1 MGGRGAVRVH
11 SIRLENFGPFARL
24 EEIQLGQLATLIGR
38 NDAGKS
44 HTLRALQVF
53 FGKSKLDADDVHDG
67 ADAGDEVV
75 MEVSFTALPD
85 SLELETGVTTT
96 LADEHLLDASGYL
109 RLRKTFPCGGPLDKP
124 SVAIITYDFA
134 DASFAGLPILKDK
147 DLNERCTEAGISASA
162 NGHRRPAA
170 EKRRALRESAA
181 AQGIPLT
188 EHILPLKARD
198 ELWLTLEALL
208 PKYEMFETDTKLG
221 VGETTFQSQF
231 RPIVREAADDPAVV
245 AARDAFTE
253 SIGQAL
259 QHEVD
264 AIFERLQ
271 RHTDAFSQLTVKPQ
285 FSWEKA
291 VTFEILGTD
300 EHGVRRSL
308 DQRGSGVRRLLMVSF
323 FEYLAEKS
331 REKPS
336 NVIYAVEEPENYL
349 HPGLQRELAASFQR
363 LAVEGYQ
370 VILTSHSPV
379 FAGASPITDL
389 VLIERTGGVARAIQ
403 SPDPEEIA
411 EQLGI
416 EPADHI
422 LSASACVFVEGKDD
436 VLFWTTVARKLR
448 EGGHIAATFEERRM
462 ALMPAGGSNLKH
474 VITLR
479 AVSRLNRRFAV
490 VVDSD
495 RADPDAPLLQHVRQ
509 WRSECEAQGGHFYV
523 LRKREIENY
532 LHRDAIARSGRR
544 PREYHA
550 HSDMKALFDP
560 RVIEVMEQMT
570 CDELLEMDRYVDE
583 QGCEHHE
590 LHETVVAL
598 LALANGP
605 SRARRQPVPVHVAA
619 RDANGASEA

>member
-1 MGGRGAVRVH
+1 MRVH
-11 SIRLENFGPFARL
+11 SMRLENFGPFARL
-24 EEIQLGQLATLIGR
+24 EEVQLGQLATLIGK

-53 FGKSKLDADDVHDG
+53 FGKGKLEADDVHDNAPDDG
-67 ADAGDEVV
+67 EVV
-75 MEVSFTALPD
+75 IEVALTALPD
-85 SLELETGVTTT
+85 EIVLESGTRTT
-96 LADEHLLDASGYL
+96 LADERLLDAAGHL
-109 RLRKTFPCGGPLDKP
+109 RIRKTFPCRGPLDKP
-124 SVAIITYDFA
+124 AVALITYDFA
-134 DASFAGLPILKDK
+134 DPRFAGLPTLKDRE
-147 DLNERCTEAGISASA
+147 LNERCAEAGIATSE

-170 EKRRALRESAA
+170 AKRMALRAA
-181 AQGIPLT
+181 ADARGIPLA
-188 EHILPLKARD
+188 EKPLPLKARD
-198 ELWLTLEALL
+198 ELWLVLEALL

-231 RPIVREAADDPAVV
+231 RPIVREAADDPAVI

-253 SIGQAL
+253 SIGRAL
-259 QHEVD
+259 QQEVD

-271 RHTDAFSQLTVKPQ
+271 RHTEAFSQLTVKPQ

-363 LAVEGYQ
+363 LAAEGYQ

-379 FAGASPITDL
+379 FAGASPIADL

-448 EGGHIAATFEERRM
+448 EGGHIATDFEGRRI

-495 RADPDAPLLQHVRQ
+495 RIEPDAPLSQHVEQ
-509 WRSECEAQGGHFYV
+509 WRSECEAQGGHFFV

-544 PREYHA
+544 PRDYHA
-550 HSDMKALFDP
+550 HSDMKALYDP
-560 RVIEVMEQMT
+560 RVVEVIEQMT
-570 CDELLEMDRYVDE
+570 CEELLEMDRYVDE

-598 LALANGP
+598 LALAGGATRP
-605 SRARRQPVPVHVAA
+605 RRQSASVQVISGN
-619 RDANGASEA
+619 ANGSSPS

>member
-1 MGGRGAVRVH
+1 M
-11 SIRLENFGPFARL
+11 
-24 EEIQLGQLATLIGR
+24 ATLIGK

-53 FGKSKLDADDVHDG
+53 FGKSKLEADDVHDG
-67 ADAGDEVV
+67 APADGEVV
-75 MEVSFTALPD
+75 LEVSLTALPD
-85 SLELETGVTTT
+85 QLELETGVVTT
-96 LADEHLLDASGYL
+96 LSDERLLDAAGHL
-109 RLRKTFPCGGPLDKP
+109 RIRKTFLVRGPLDKP
-124 SVAIITYDFA
+124 AVALVTYDFA
-134 DASFAGLPILKDK
+134 GDHFAGLPTLKDK
-147 DLNERCTEAGISASA
+147 DLNERCTEAGISSSE

-170 EKRRALRESAA
+170 EKRAALREVAA
-181 AQGIPLT
+181 AQGIPLA
-188 EHILPLKARD
+188 EKLLPLKARD
-198 ELWLTLEALL
+198 DLWTTIEALL

-231 RPIVREAADDPAVV
+231 RPIVREAADDPGVI

-253 SIGQAL
+253 SIGRAL
-259 QHEVD
+259 QQEVD

-271 RHTDAFSQLTVKPQ
+271 RHTDAFSKLTVKPQ

-323 FEYLAEKS
+323 FEYMAEKS
-331 REKPS
+331 REQPS

-363 LAVEGYQ
+363 LAGEGYQ

-379 FAGASPITDL
+379 FAGASPLSDL

-436 VLFWTTVARKLR
+436 VLFWTAVARKLR
-448 EGGHIAATFEERRM
+448 EGGHIAADFEGRRI

-479 AVSRLNRRFAV
+479 AVSRMNRRFAV

-495 RADPDAPLLQHVRQ
+495 RMQADAPLSQHVHQ
-509 WRSECEAQGGHFYV
+509 WRAECEAQGGYFYV

-544 PREYHA
+544 LQEYHGIA
-550 HSDMKALFDP
+550 
-560 RVIEVMEQMT
+560 T
-570 CDELLEMDRYVDE
+570 
-583 QGCEHHE
+583 
-590 LHETVVAL
+590 
-598 LALANGP
+598 
-605 SRARRQPVPVHVAA
+605 
-619 RDANGASEA
+619 